1 MKNKITTAVLSFTI
15 IAALWGCQKKDLPL
29 DGGTVKERQEAL
41 ESDIKKML
49 QGAEYGF
56 LLYPESAATSTVVT
70 SSANF
75 TMKFDTLKSQVTMSS
90 SLSNYAGPAMSYY
103 TLSSATGM
111 PLLTFSTSSFISRI
125 YATGDKGITDFFFR
139 VMRISGDT
147 IKVQPYRKGNIYASE
162 GGPVFNMLKIKPS
175 IDIPARSGFD
185 TLNVLMT
192 RYPDNSVSLR
202 NPVKFGAALNIASYS
217 SAVTADLSADLSLV
231 DAYNLRNNTQYKA
244 FPEGSYEL
252 IKTKAQIPAG
262 SKFSIDSFEVNIKNF
277 AALQTGTA
285 YILPLKTVAPAP
297 FVLGPKSIAYI
308 ILRISN
314 IDPANAAITGGTVA
328 SRTGW
333 SVTASGS
340 YSANPVALVLDGNNG
355 TAWSSEGGIPAWLR
369 LDMGAAKTVKGFR
382 LVPSYAYRN
391 ENWLQVNVSSSND
404 GNTWQYIG
412 TYNGSVTLASSNA
425 NNPDI
430 KHLSFLTPVSARYF
444 RFDIVRSSDASYTGL
459 GEINAIE

>member
-1 MKNKITTAVLSFTI
+1 MKNKITTAALALTI
-15 IAALWGCQKKDLPL
+15 MAALWGCQKKDLPL
-29 DGGTVKERQEAL
+29 DGGMVKERQEAL
-41 ESDIKKML
+41 ELDIKKML

-56 LLYPESAATSTVVT
+56 LLYPESSATSTVVT

-75 TMKFDTLKSQVTMSS
+75 TLKFDTVTNQVTMSS
-90 SLSNYAGPAMSYY
+90 GLSSYAGPATSYY

-185 TLNVLMT
+185 TLNVLMA

-202 NPVKFGAALNIASYS
+202 NPVKFGAALNIATYS

-231 DAYNLRNNTQYKA
+231 DAYNLKNNTQYKA

-252 IKTKAQIPAG
+252 VKSKAQIPAG
-262 SKFSIDSFEVNIKNF
+262 SKFSIDSFEVSIKNF

-297 FVLGPKSIAYI
+297 FVMGPKSVAYI

-314 IDPANAAITGGTVA
+314 IDPANAAITTGTVA

-340 YSANPVALVLDGNNG
+340 YSANPVALVLDGSNS
-355 TAWSSEGGIPAWLR
+355 TAWSSEGGIPAWMR
-369 LDMGAAKTVKGFR
+369 LDMGAAKTVRGFR

-425 NNPDI
+425 TNPDI
-430 KHLSFLTPVSARYF
+430 KHLSFLSPVSARYF

>member
-1 MKNKITTAVLSFTI
+1 MKNKITTAVLSLTI
-15 IAALWGCQKKDLPL
+15 VAALLGCQKKDLPL
-29 DGGTVKERQEAL
+29 DGTMVKERQDAL
-41 ESDIKKML
+41 ELDIKKML

-75 TMKFDTLKSQVTMSS
+75 TMKFDTLKNQVTMSS
-90 SLSNYAGPAMSYY
+90 GLSSYAGPATSYY
-103 TLSSATGM
+103 TLSAATGM

-139 VMRISGDT
+139 VMRLSGDT
-147 IKVQPYRKGNIYASE
+147 IKIQPYRKGNIYASE

-185 TLNVLMT
+185 TLNVLMS
-192 RYPDNSVSLR
+192 RYPDNSVTLR
-202 NPVKFGAALNIASYS
+202 NPVKFGAALNIASYA
-217 SAVTADLSADLSLV
+217 SAVTADLSADLTLV
-231 DAYNLRNNTQYKA
+231 DGYNQRNNTQYKA

-252 IKTKAQIPAG
+252 VKTQTQIPAG
-262 SKFSIDSFEVNIKNF
+262 AKFSIDSFEVSIKNF

-297 FVLGPKSIAYI
+297 FVVGPKSIAYI

-314 IDPANAAITGGTVA
+314 VDPANAAVTGTVA

-340 YSANPVALVLDGNNG
+340 YSANPVALVLDGSNS

-391 ENWLQVNVSSSND
+391 ENWLQVNVSSSAD
-404 GNTWQYIG
+404 GNTWQYVG

-430 KHLSFLTPVSARYF
+430 KHLSFLTPVTGRYF
-444 RFDIVRSSDASYTGL
+444 RFDIVRSTDASYTGL
-459 GEINAIE
+459 GEINAVE